1 MDYPG
6 IEDALKNKI
15 GAIERIAAICYCNIY
30 VKVHIIILR
39 RPQNFAKSPPYFFDW
54 HHIGQK

>member
-15 GAIERIAAICYCNIY
+15 GAIERIAAMLLQHLC
-30 VKVHIIILR
+30 
-39 RPQNFAKSPPYFFDW
+39 
-54 HHIGQK
+54 